1 MSFADL
7 FAAGR
12 VQMDDH
18 LVSSHPLYPGRATV
32 TSGGGIM
39 LANGETFDDPD
50 AAYQRFLG
58 TVGASDTNL
67 SGWMYWRLGEGG
79 PLLDSLRA

>member
-1 MSFADL
+1 
-7 FAAGR
+7 
-12 VQMDDH
+12 
-18 LVSSHPLYPGRATV
+18 
-32 TSGGGIM
+32 M
-39 LANGETFDDPD
+39 LALLFLTLLVVAVG
-50 AAYQRFLG
+50 ALGVVAYQRFLG